1 MEKSSLR
8 EMVYYPFTILR
19 VNSPLLGEFYFMPE
33 SNGLK
38 IEQDFKSADKPVSV
52 LAPAE
57 KEQLTFITNRAT
69 NALSQINQSLHEFN
83 GLDFLKDDQ
92 VNRDTRNSFI
102 RPKLNDDEVRIN
114 TGTVEKKM
122 MTVVNEVLN
131 LNMSSEV
138 LSFDENDR
146 PVQELGEVF
155 TEVLKRSHE
164 LEDEDDLKFPM
175 LWDLATRRI
184 MFCEEYQE
192 YKEVVDKR
200 KKKYDM
206 ATGETEFE
214 SKKYCTSKP
223 KKRLVDPRSIL
234 LGDMSIPIHRFN
246 DQPFIIKYDRM
257 HWRNFQTFFQ
267 SFKNF
272 RFVRAGAP
280 TGDFSWCGGEFD
292 WRLFSTLASE
302 EVELIYYYSYPDDEY
317 QIIAN
322 GVPMLKPGSPL
333 PWEYEGYM
341 IQGFVF
347 REMEQNLAYGQL
359 FTINAKVLAT
369 LGDEMLRLIVRK
381 WRQSIEPP
389 TVTKGTKV
397 LSRDIWAPGAT
408 ASGISKDDVQKL
420 IETGITES
428 EMSTFN
434 LISQKIEDEV
444 GVSKLFQGQT
454 DKRMTATQTIEQMK
468 QAIKAIGLLV
478 ISWMRVVRVMDYLR
492 IYNIIENN
500 INPVGLEYKNGK
512 PEKVL
517 KRFTIANA
525 KLDSETE
532 GTMVVEFGDED
543 LNSEEEEQLYEM
555 EETEKK
561 QGHNIRY
568 KRINSEKLRQF
579 RLHWFLSVSPQEKE
593 STALQRIMF
602 TDQLN
607 QAAGVQKLT
616 GRKLNS
622 NTIVGNYERI
632 WKAKNMFERVPTLP
646 VVQEGMEKGTTV
658 PSEMATMA
666 DNTPAGSEMESGI
679 SASVKR
685 PGVNSMV
692 NETA

>member
-1 MEKSSLR
+1 MS
-8 EMVYYPFTILR
+8 
-19 VNSPLLGEFYFMPE
+19 E
-33 SNGLK
+33 SNGWK
-38 IEQDFKSADKPVSV
+38 NEQEMKSADKPISV
-52 LAPAE
+52 LTTQE
-57 KEQLTFITNRAT
+57 KEQLTFITSRAT
-69 NALSQINQSLHEFN
+69 FGLSQRNEPLHEFN

-131 LNMSSEV
+131 LNMSSEC
-138 LSFDENDR
+138 LSFDENDK
-146 PVQELGEVF
+146 PIQELGEVF

-206 ATGETEFE
+206 ATGEVEFE
-214 SKKYCTSKP
+214 TKKYCTSKP
-223 KKRLVDPRSIL
+223 KKRIIDPRSII

-246 DQPFIIKYDRM
+246 DQPFIVKYDRM

-267 SFKNF
+267 NFKNF
-272 RFVRAGAP
+272 TFVRPGAP
-280 TGDFSWCGGEFD
+280 MGDMSWCGGEFD
-292 WRLFSTLASE
+292 WRLFSTQSSE
-302 EVELIYYYSYPDDEY
+302 DVELIYYYSYPDDEY

-322 GVPMLKPGSPL
+322 GVPMLRPGCPL
-333 PWEYEGYM
+333 PWEFEGYM

-347 REMEQNLAYGQL
+347 REMEQNLTYGQL

-397 LSRDIWAPGAT
+397 LSRDIWAAGAT
-408 ASGISKDDVQKL
+408 AAGISKDEVQKL
-420 IETGITES
+420 IETGITDS
-428 EMSTFN
+428 EMATFN

-478 ISWMRVVRVMDYLR
+478 TSWMRVVRVMDYLR
-492 IYNIIENN
+492 IYDVIENS
-500 INPVGLEYKNGK
+500 IDPVGFDYKNGK

-532 GTMVVEFGDED
+532 GTMIVEFGDED
-543 LNSEEEEQLYEM
+543 LSEDEENELYEM

-561 QGHNIRY
+561 QGNNIRY
-568 KRINSEKLRQF
+568 KRINNEKLRQF
-579 RLHWFLSVSPQEKE
+579 RLHWFLSVTPQEKE

-622 NTIVGNYERI
+622 NTIVGSYERI

-658 PSEMATMA
+658 PGEMATA
-666 DNTPAGSEMESGI
+666 SEGTPAGAEMESGV
-679 SASVKR
+679 SAGVKR
-685 PGVNSMV
+685 PGVNSMANATV
-692 NETA
+692 